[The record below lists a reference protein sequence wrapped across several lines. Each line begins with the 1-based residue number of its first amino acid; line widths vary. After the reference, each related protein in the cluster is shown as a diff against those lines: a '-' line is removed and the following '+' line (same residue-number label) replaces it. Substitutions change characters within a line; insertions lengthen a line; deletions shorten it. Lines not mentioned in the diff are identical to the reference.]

1 MNDSKQNLK
10 LYQIYADRPDKN
22 LKYYDVLTEENSGLT
37 IDNRII
43 TFFSQPIKDKHKTL
57 TQKYKDLK
65 PLIIPKKHR
74 LERKILF
81 RTLIKSA
88 KYNKIFT
95 KHNLNTRRLN
105 SNLIYR
111 QDYNLYTLIYNFRK
125 IYKSFY
131 LWHKK
136 NILKKKSVAKE
147 EEDIPLSII
156 IKNIIRK
163 NKIKNLI
170 KNKKIKKLNKNNN
183 LIINKKIKQLD
194 KIKHLLDPEYI
205 YYNKF
210 VKGNI
215 NNTKLRENID
225 KIKLYYLKFIAKTN
239 KKKIN
244 KILNKNGI
252 NLNKINKNFGDN
264 NNITINKNNNNYNL
278 NIWPLNEIIFDKYFI
293 LKYIYFKTL
302 NNLNNLKNLNKDKW
316 NKLNLKTKIIF
327 IWKLFFYHKIKN
339 SYLIFKN
346 VISNNFIINDKFID
360 NYFYKILTDL
370 NFKDLNFD
378 KKLIIGKLDQL
389 FINKTILN
397 KKKIKYLN
405 DILAIKRIFNSINH
419 CIDYLEQ
426 KLINKEKIKYISE
439 VFRKIQIF
447 QIIKFK
453 KFLSKKEELFFN
465 LLDNKFNSLN
475 IYYPAK
481 DLSFVLKY
489 KNEIQF
495 MLIKFNPLRKINSS
509 YNTIITNNNSDKNN
523 FFDINKVKD
532 FSFKN
537 IDKFNITHLPN
548 NFLHFISLEDSYLNL
563 VDNPSE
569 KGFKFLNQKNNIYLK
584 KNILPYKNKFD
595 LLSWKFNPV
604 LDFKNKFINF
614 NIQNFNNNNINN
626 SDEIEFNNLFNKKF
640 NLLEENKVNMTHMVN
655 KSIYTYKKFDPQIS
669 PISFELPFDKIY
681 YGNVLTKK
689 KSNKKFYD
697 QNFNHVIAKRHKKL
711 HAINRNKYKLFN
723 YNKNYNNNEF
733 KGLSIISM
741 KRILKLQRL
750 KKIRLDYNKFKV
762 KNIFKNKFKFKKYK
776 INNNQIIK
784 LKNNNG
790 IIKNLNINKNNKY
803 FKNRILF
810 KKKDNFK
817 LFKKGSKNFINSN
830 STKNSRNIINYF
842 IKKEK
847 NKIFNEVNFKTINIL
862 KRKIKFLKSYYKHKF
877 ILTKFKNNNK
887 KINLNYNLINKKLIN
902 KIPKTKFNSGLVN
915 KVINIKNILNKKN
928 FNFIK
933 INLFLKIK
941 YLAIYKYINKYNKF
955 ILNKHNLSYNFN
967 NYIDN
972 NYNDKDNIL
981 NFINERY
988 KFYFNN
994 LNLLFDKDI
1003 NKWNLLVTEILK
1015 DNRNKPY
1022 FRLKT
1027 IKNLND
1033 SKFEIIKSNL
1043 IEDFNNYIEF
1053 NNNNKQIFNE
1063 LNNLNYNKNIFS
1075 DRNQINI
1082 NLQNY
1087 NLINIIILVKN
1098 KISILMK
1105 KYLLIK
1111 KLKFNYYNNNILD
1124 NNNNSNLN
1132 NNKYLTKLKN
1142 ISLYNI
1148 QIKLLTLSNLFKNY
1162 IKANNKN
1169 LNLKIYNN
1177 YINQINF
1184 DIIDT
1189 YNNFIIK
1196 KLFDNHNK
1204 IKSKFKIRGYHI
1216 ITLINKKLIYFNLD
1230 NNKINGKNQVIS
1242 KNIINKNYSIINYNK
1257 NLPRSLIMI
1266 NQFLKSINRF
1276 NTFVKGT
1283 IVYFNKFINYKFYYK
1298 KYFLIKNFYKL
1309 LFYTFKSMNS
1319 LISRPVLVYKPN
1331 KIIIRLFY
1339 FILLPTFLK
1348 KKKFHRRWRLSELNS
1363 KNKKDPLRENKKI
1376 FNFKLNLKKY
1386 LIEFYGRIIIL
1397 KNTFNTLNNLF
1408 IKFLILT
1415 KLENFLFINFINKK
1429 NIFDN
1434 FIFNSS
1440 NYNLNSNYN
1449 NLINYNNNITFKYIN
1464 KFNPNINKNNRK
1476 YLNSLF
1482 TKIFLKSNLNSDDFK
1497 FFSEEETNNID
1508 DLTYKNILF
1517 NLLIKERNFDNIFEH
1532 YLDWDNNSIEKKLNK
1547 LIYFNKFKNTFNKF
1561 NINFND
1567 FNNFNDLNEEDL
1579 NNYNY
1584 NNNYILERNIFDF
1597 IYYNLYNLNRKLKTK
1612 NNDKLNIRK
1621 KNLFYNK
1628 ILFFNKVYN
1637 KFNKSFIKEIKKIKS
1652 KSKFIK
1658 PNYKKNN
1665 KNNFNKINK
1674 FNKNKFKVININRIK
1689 VINKNNNKFNN
1700 NIKGIKNLI
1709 INKKVIN
1716 KNINSRNRKNHFS
1729 NIYINLRNKFNPK
1742 YSNKLN
1748 NFFKGRYYNKISNW
1762 PTYSKFYNFNLF
1774 NRLRQNKF
1782 YFASYKDKTIIND
1795 NLLSYYLT
1803 RFNLNQ
1809 INNNK
1814 NNFNYLTNLSYKNIF
1829 NSYNKYLINKNL
1841 FNIKI
1846 NNKGKNWVYNK
1857 KFNLSNTRRQIISNL
1872 NKKSK
1877 NLDNVEIDSTIN
1889 NNLNKIY
1896 NLQTKNIILDKPLN
1910 NLNNFVRI
1918 NGVLPIILN
1927 YLNKNRS
1934 ILINLKNYK
1943 IRNINLNK
1951 NKFTLKI
1958 AKNINRTRNNIN
1970 INNKFKFI
1978 KGQGINYSKY
1988 FKFNIFYYLAKYILK
2003 LNYLY
2008 FNSSPK
2014 YFIFKGKLNRY
2025 KFKTNKNK
2033 LIFYNYKNFTLN
2045 KIKYIIKVLKTSFNY
2060 NNNLIER
2067 KYKNLIKYTYLG
2079 EINKKLSLINEDK
2092 LINKNNYKNT
2102 ENLFNKVKVNNLK
2115 NFVINNYKL
2124 QNFNL
2129 IKNLVSIF
2137 KWYLVLTPYLL
2148 KLKNSDDIRISEIR
2162 VYNIFKKLKAS
2173 NLKKKWTTRFKF
2185 RKRISDMAYWFK
2197 KLRKKR
2203 RKNKIKKKLFLL
2215 SKVNI
2220 NKLFKFKFKTLT
2232 DLLSDRL
2239 KNNIQLELIRLHYP
2253 YKNSNI
2259 LANFLALLINRI
2271 KFIRLT
2277 RKIIKYSI
2285 VKRFNNHNLLNTD
2298 SKFPS
2303 YLSGFKIK
2311 IGGRLMKYRVV
2322 RKRTVKYIERGAS
2335 SIGKVNYT
2343 DWGRFTNKN
2352 RRGAYSITVSTGQN
2366 FF

>member
-1 MNDSKQNLK
+1 MNNSKENLK
-10 LYQIYADRPDKN
+10 LYQIYAEKADKN
-22 LKYYDVLTEENSGLT
+22 FKYYDVLTEEKSGLT

-43 TFFSQPIKDKHKTL
+43 TFFSQPIKNKHKAL

-81 RTLIKSA
+81 KTLLKSA

-95 KHNLNTRRLN
+95 NYNLKTRRLN

-125 IYKSFY
+125 IYKTIN
-131 LWHKK
+131 LWKNK
-136 NILKKKSVAKE
+136 NILNKSKGN
-147 EEDIPLSII
+147 INLSLKIR
-156 IKNIIRK
+156 NNFRK
-163 NKIKNLI
+163 NK
-170 KNKKIKKLNKNNN
+170 N

-194 KIKHLLDPEYI
+194 KIKHLLDPEYF

-210 VKGNI
+210 FKGNI

-225 KIKLYYLKFIAKTN
+225 KIKLYYLKFIAKIN

-244 KILNKNGI
+244 KIFNKNQI
-252 NLNKINKNFGDN
+252 NLNKIKKNNF
-264 NNITINKNNNNYNL
+264 TSTLNNNNNNNYKYNL
-278 NIWPLNEIIFDKYFI
+278 NIWPLNEIILDKYFR
-293 LKYIYFKTL
+293 LKLIYFKTFY
-302 NNLNNLKNLNKDKW
+302 NLNNLKNLNKDKW

-327 IWKLFFYHKIKN
+327 IWKLLFYHKIKN

-346 VISNNFIINDKFID
+346 VISNKFIINDKFID

-378 KKLIIGKLDQL
+378 KKLIINKLDEL
-389 FINKTILN
+389 FINKTILKN
-397 KKKIKYLN
+397 KKIKLVK
-405 DILAIKRIFNSINH
+405 DILAIKTIFKSINDG
-419 CIDYLEQ
+419 IDYLERQ
-426 KLINKEKIKYISE
+426 LINKERIQYIKEVIRKIKIY
-439 VFRKIQIF
+439 
-447 QIIKFK
+447 QIIKLK
-453 KFLSKKEELFFN
+453 KFLSKKEELYFN

-509 YNTIITNNNSDKNN
+509 YNTIITNEDSDKNILV
-523 FFDINKVKD
+523 DINKVKD

-537 IDKFNITHLPN
+537 IDKFKITDLPN
-548 NFLHFISLEDSYLNL
+548 NFIHFISLEDSYLNL

-569 KGFKFLNQKNNIYLK
+569 KGFNFLNHKNSIYFN

-595 LLSWKFNPV
+595 FLSWKFNPV
-604 LDFKNKFINF
+604 LDLKNKYLNF
-614 NIQNFNNNNINN
+614 NIN
-626 SDEIEFNNLFNKKF
+626 SDEIEFNNLFNFNNNNLKL
-640 NLLEENKVNMTHMVN
+640 NLLEENKVNMTHMIN

-669 PISFELPFDKIY
+669 PITFDLPFDKIY
-681 YGNVLTKK
+681 YGNVLKK
-689 KSNKKFYD
+689 KNSNKKFYSK
-697 QNFNHVIAKRHKKL
+697 NYYHVMEKRHKNL
-711 HAINRNKYKLFN
+711 QAITREKYNFNKNNN
-723 YNKNYNNNEF
+723 YN
-733 KGLSIISM
+733 GLSNIAL
-741 KRILKLQRL
+741 KRILKIQRL
-750 KKIRLDYNKFKV
+750 KKIRSDYNKFKV
-762 KNIFKNKFKFKKYK
+762 KNIFKNKLNIKKYK

-784 LKNNNG
+784 LK
-790 IIKNLNINKNNKY
+790 KNKFRNIINKFKKNKK
-803 FKNRILF
+803 FKYKNSFLL
-810 KKKDNFK
+810 KKKDNLK
-817 LFKKGSKNFINSN
+817 LFKNKNFIYSN
-830 STKNSRNIINYF
+830 KNNRNIINYL

-847 NKIFNEVNFKTINIL
+847 GKKNIFNEINFKTINIL
-862 KRKIKFLKSYYKHKF
+862 KRKIKFLKNYYKHKF
-877 ILTKFKNNNK
+877 KLAKVKNN
-887 KINLNYNLINKKLIN
+887 KISKTNYY
-902 KIPKTKFNSGLVN
+902 FNSGLVN
-915 KVINIKNILNKKN
+915 KVINFNNILNKKN
-928 FNFIK
+928 FNFINL
-933 INLFLKIK
+933 NLFLKIR
-941 YLAIYKYINKYNKF
+941 YLAIYKYINKYNNF

-967 NYIDN
+967 NYINYNN
-972 NYNDKDNIL
+972 NYKDKDNIF

-1003 NKWNLLVTEILK
+1003 NKWNLLVSEIIK
-1015 DNRNKPY
+1015 DHRNKPN
-1022 FRLKT
+1022 FRLKV

-1033 SKFEIIKSNL
+1033 SKYEIIKNNL
-1043 IEDFNNYIEF
+1043 IEDFNDYIEF
-1053 NNNNKQIFNE
+1053 NNNNKQTFNK

-1075 DRNQINI
+1075 DSNHINI
-1082 NLQNY
+1082 NLDNY
-1087 NLINIIILVKN
+1087 NFINIIILVKN

-1111 KLKFNYYNNNILD
+1111 KLKFNYYNNFNFIND
-1124 NNNNSNLN
+1124 NDN
-1132 NNKYLTKLKN
+1132 NNKYLDKLKN

-1169 LNLKIYNN
+1169 LNIKIYNN
-1177 YINQINF
+1177 YINQINYE
-1184 DIIDT
+1184 IIDT
-1189 YNNFIIK
+1189 YNNYMIK
-1196 KLFDNHNK
+1196 KLFDNHKK
-1204 IKSKFKIRGYHI
+1204 IKSKFKIRGYQI
-1216 ITLINKKLIYFNLD
+1216 ITLINKKLINFNFD
-1230 NNKINGKNQVIS
+1230 NNNNKNQVIS
-1242 KNIINKNYSIINYNK
+1242 KNIININKNYSIINYNK
-1257 NLPRSLIMI
+1257 NLPKSLIMI
-1266 NQFLKSINRF
+1266 NQFLKSINRY

-1348 KKKFHRRWRLSELNS
+1348 KKKYHSRWRLFDN
-1363 KNKKDPLRENKKI
+1363 KNKKNSNPLRENKKT
-1376 FNFKLNLKKY
+1376 FKWKIYFKKY

-1415 KLENFLFINFINKK
+1415 KLENFLFINFIDNK
-1429 NIFDN
+1429 NIFNN
-1434 FIFNSS
+1434 FNLKFNS
-1440 NYNLNSNYN
+1440 NSNTN
-1449 NLINYNNNITFKYIN
+1449 NLINYNNFNKNNNIKFKFIN
-1464 KFNPNINKNNRK
+1464 KFNPQINNNINRK

-1482 TKIFLKSNLNSDDFK
+1482 NKFVIKSNL
-1497 FFSEEETNNID
+1497 ETNNIED
-1508 DLTYKNILF
+1508 ITNKNILF
-1517 NLLIKERNFDNIFEH
+1517 NQLIKERNYDNIFEH
-1532 YLDWDNNSIEKKLNK
+1532 SLDWDNNNNYIEKNLNK
-1547 LIYFNKFKNTFNKF
+1547 LIYFYKFKNIFNKS
-1561 NINFND
+1561 NINKINN
-1567 FNNFNDLNEEDL
+1567 NNFKDDEEDL
-1579 NNYNY
+1579 NN
-1584 NNNYILERNIFDF
+1584 NNNNNNNIILERNIFDF
-1597 IYYNLYNLNRKLKTK
+1597 IYYNLYNLNRKLNKK
-1612 NNDKLNIRK
+1612 NNKLNNRK
-1621 KNLFYNK
+1621 VFYNK
-1628 ILFFNKVYN
+1628 ILFFNKVYT
-1637 KFNKSFIKEIKKIKS
+1637 KFNKIFIKQINKIKS

-1658 PNYKKNN
+1658 PNYNLNIKNN
-1665 KNNFNKINK
+1665 TFNLINYK
-1674 FNKNKFKVININRIK
+1674 K
-1689 VINKNNNKFNN
+1689 INKNNNKF
-1700 NIKGIKNLI
+1700 KVIKNYL
-1709 INKKVIN
+1709 NNEKGIN
-1716 KNINSRNRKNHFS
+1716 KNIKKMNRNRKNHIL
-1729 NIYINLRNKFNPK
+1729 NKNINLRNKFNPK

-1748 NFFKGRYYNKISNW
+1748 NFIKGRYFNKIYNW
-1762 PTYSKFYNFNLF
+1762 PTYSSFNNFNL
-1774 NRLRQNKF
+1774 NIKKNKI
-1782 YFASYKDKTIIND
+1782 YSSTYKDKTIIND
-1795 NLLSYYLT
+1795 NLLSYYLNK
-1803 RFNLNQ
+1803 FKLNK

-1814 NNFNYLTNLSYKNIF
+1814 FNYLTNLSYKNIL

-1841 FNIKI
+1841 FNLKI
-1846 NNKGKNWVYNK
+1846 NKKGKNWVYNK
-1857 KFNLSNTRRQIISNL
+1857 KNNYSKTRRQLISNF
-1872 NKKSK
+1872 
-1877 NLDNVEIDSTIN
+1877 
-1889 NNLNKIY
+1889 NKIY
-1896 NLQTKNIILDKPLN
+1896 KLQTKNIILDKPLN
-1910 NLNNFVRI
+1910 NINNFIRI
-1918 NGVLPIILN
+1918 KGVLPVILN

-1934 ILINLKNYK
+1934 RLINLKNSK
-1943 IRNINLNK
+1943 IRDINLNK
-1951 NKFTLKI
+1951 NKFTNRI
-1958 AKNINRTRNNIN
+1958 AKNIYRTRNNIN
-1970 INNKFKFI
+1970 IFN
-1978 KGQGINYSKY
+1978 KGQFINYSKY
-1988 FKFNIFYYLAKYILK
+1988 FKYNIFYYLAKYILK

-2014 YFIFKGKLNRY
+2014 YFISKGKGKLNRY
-2025 KFKTNKNK
+2025 KFNTNKNK
-2033 LIFYNYKNFTLN
+2033 LIYYNYKNFTLN
-2045 KIKYIIKVLKTSFNY
+2045 KIKYIIKVLKSSFKY
-2060 NNNLIER
+2060 NNNLKFNSNKFKNKNIFIER
-2067 KYKNLIKYTYLG
+2067 KYLNLIKYTYLG
-2079 EINKKLSLINEDK
+2079 EINNKLSLNNEDK
-2092 LINKNNYKNT
+2092 VINLNNYKYT
-2102 ENLFNKVKVNNLK
+2102 EELILFNKDKVNNLK

-2162 VYNIFKKLKAS
+2162 VFNIIKKFKALH
-2173 NLKKKWTTRFKF
+2173 LKKKMTTRFKF
-2185 RKRISDMAYWFK
+2185 RKRITDTAYWFK

-2220 NKLFKFKFKTLT
+2220 NRLFKFKFKTLT

-2239 KNNIQLELIRLHYP
+2239 NNNIQLELIRLHYP

-2277 RKIIKYSI
+2277 RKLIKYSI
-2285 VKRFNNHNLLNTD
+2285 VKRFNNSKLLNTD
-2298 SKFPS
+2298 AKFPS
-2303 YLSGFKIK
+2303 YLTGFKIK

-2322 RKRTVKYIERGAS
+2322 RKRTVKLVQRGAS

>member
-1 MNDSKQNLK
+1 MNNSKQNLK
-10 LYQIYADRPDKN
+10 LYQIYAEKPDKN
-22 LKYYDVLTEENSGLT
+22 LKYYDVLTEEKSGLT

-43 TFFSQPIKDKHKTL
+43 TFFSQPIKNKHKAL

-81 RTLIKSA
+81 KTLLKSA

-95 KHNLNTRRLN
+95 KQNLKTRRLN

-125 IYKSFY
+125 IYKTIN
-131 LWHKK
+131 LWHNN
-136 NILKKKSVAKE
+136 NILNKNKKG
-147 EEDIPLSII
+147 DFNLSLK
-156 IKNIIRK
+156 IKNIFRK
-163 NKIKNLI
+163 NK
-170 KNKKIKKLNKNNN
+170 N

-194 KIKHLLDPEYI
+194 KIKHLLDPEYF
-205 YYNKF
+205 YYSQF
-210 VKGNI
+210 FKGNI
-215 NNTKLRENID
+215 DNTKLRENID
-225 KIKLYYLKFIAKTN
+225 KIKLYYLKVIAKTN
-239 KKKIN
+239 KNKIKKILKKNKINFKKIN
-244 KILNKNGI
+244 K
-252 NLNKINKNFGDN
+252 
-264 NNITINKNNNNYNL
+264 NNITLKKNNYNYNL
-278 NIWPLNEIIFDKYFI
+278 NIWPLNEIILDKYFR
-293 LKYIYFKTL
+293 LKLIYFKTFY
-302 NNLNNLKNLNKDKW
+302 NLKNLKNLNKDKW

-327 IWKLFFYHKIKN
+327 IWNLFLYHKIKN

-378 KKLIIGKLDQL
+378 KKLIIEKLDES

-397 KKKIKYLN
+397 KKKFKLLK
-405 DILAIKRIFNSINH
+405 DILTIKRIFNSINDG
-419 CIDYLEQ
+419 IDYLERQ
-426 KLINKEKIKYISE
+426 LINKERIEYIKE
-439 VFRKIQIF
+439 VIRKIQVY

-481 DLSFVLKY
+481 ELSFILKY
-489 KNEIQF
+489 KNDIQF

-509 YNTIITNNNSDKNN
+509 YNTTIKFDDQGSDKNIL
-523 FFDINKVKD
+523 FDINNVKD

-537 IDKFNITHLPN
+537 IDKFKITDLPN
-548 NFLHFISLEDSYLNL
+548 NFIHFISLEDSYLNL

-569 KGFKFLNQKNNIYLK
+569 KAFNFLTQQKD

-595 LLSWKFNPV
+595 FLSWKFNPV
-604 LDFKNKFINF
+604 LDFKNKYINF
-614 NIQNFNNNNINN
+614 NNIN
-626 SDEIEFNNLFNKKF
+626 SDEIEFNNLFNLNNDNNNL
-640 NLLEENKVNMTHMVN
+640 NLLEENKVNMTHMIN

-669 PISFELPFDKIY
+669 PITFELPFDKIY
-681 YGNVLTKK
+681 YGNVLKKK

-697 QNFNHVIAKRHKKL
+697 PNYAHVMANRHKNL
-711 HAINRNKYKLFN
+711 HAITREKYK
-723 YNKNYNNNEF
+723 NNNE
-733 KGLSIISM
+733 KGLSLIAK
-741 KRILKLQRL
+741 KRILKIQRL
-750 KKIRLDYNKFKV
+750 KDIRLDYNKFKI
-762 KNIFKNKFKFKKYK
+762 KNIFKNKLKFKKYK
-776 INNNQIIK
+776 FKNNQIIK
-784 LKNNNG
+784 LKKNNFRNS
-790 IIKNLNINKNNKY
+790 IKKLYLNKNNKFKKIKY
-803 FKNRILF
+803 FKNKNRILL
-810 KKKDNFK
+810 KKKDKFK
-817 LFKKGSKNFINSN
+817 LFKKPKNLVISNNNSN
-830 STKNSRNIINYF
+830 KNYRNIINYF

-847 NKIFNEVNFKTINIL
+847 KNNFNQINFKTIKIL
-862 KRKIKFLKSYYKHKF
+862 KRKIKFLKNYYKHKF
-877 ILTKFKNNNK
+877 KLANFKNNNNNK
-887 KINLNYNLINKKLIN
+887 KFILNNKLINIKLIN
-902 KIPKTKFNSGLVN
+902 KNKKKISKTNFNINSGLVN
-915 KVINIKNILNKKN
+915 KVINFNNILNKKN
-928 FNFIK
+928 FNFINL
-933 INLFLKIK
+933 NLFLKIK

-967 NYIDN
+967 NYNN
-972 NYNDKDNIL
+972 NYNNKDNIF

-1003 NKWNLLVTEILK
+1003 NKWNLLVSEILK
-1015 DNRNKPY
+1015 NNRNKPY

-1033 SKFEIIKSNL
+1033 SKFEIIKNNL
-1043 IEDFNNYIEF
+1043 IEDFNDYIEF
-1053 NNNNKQIFNE
+1053 KNNHNKQTFNQ

-1075 DRNQINI
+1075 DNNQINI
-1082 NLQNY
+1082 NLDNY
-1087 NLINIIILVKN
+1087 NFINIIILVKN

-1111 KLKFNYYNNNILD
+1111 KLKFNYYNNFIKD
-1124 NNNNSNLN
+1124 NNINNL
-1132 NNKYLTKLKN
+1132 NNKYLDKLKN

-1162 IKANNKN
+1162 IKTNNKN

-1184 DIIDT
+1184 EIIDT
-1189 YNNFIIK
+1189 YNNYMINKF
-1196 KLFDNHNK
+1196 FDNHKK
-1204 IKSKFKIRGYHI
+1204 IKSKFKIRGYQI
-1216 ITLINKKLIYFNLD
+1216 ITLINKKLINFNLNNNID
-1230 NNKINGKNQVIS
+1230 NIKGKIKNQVIS
-1242 KNIINKNYSIINYNK
+1242 KNNIKINKNYSIIKYNK
-1257 NLPRSLIMI
+1257 NLPKSLIMI
-1266 NQFLKSINRF
+1266 NQFLKSINRY
-1276 NTFVKGT
+1276 NNFVKGT

-1348 KKKFHRRWRLSELNS
+1348 KKKFHRRWRLFNN
-1363 KNKKDPLRENKKI
+1363 KNKKDQDHLRENKKI
-1376 FNFKLNLKKY
+1376 FNWKINLKKY

-1415 KLENFLFINFINKK
+1415 KLENYLFINIIDNK

-1440 NYNLNSNYN
+1440 NYNLKFNSNSN
-1449 NLINYNNNITFKYIN
+1449 TNKLINSNNFNFIKDNNIKFKYIN
-1464 KFNPNINKNNRK
+1464 KFNPQINNINYKINNNINRK

-1482 TKIFLKSNLNSDDFK
+1482 TKFFIKSNLNLDK
-1497 FFSEEETNNID
+1497 ETNNID
-1508 DLTYKNILF
+1508 DLTYRNMLF
-1517 NLLIKERNFDNIFEH
+1517 NQLIKERNFDNFFEH
-1532 YLDWDNNSIEKKLNK
+1532 YLDWDNNSIEKNLNK
-1547 LIYFNKFKNTFNKF
+1547 LIFFNNFKNLFNKF
-1561 NINFND
+1561 NIK
-1567 FNNFNDLNEEDL
+1567 FNNFELNK
-1579 NNYNY
+1579 NN

-1597 IYYNLYNLNRKLKTK
+1597 IYYNLYNLNRKLNTK
-1612 NNDKLNIRK
+1612 NNKLNNTK
-1621 KNLFYNK
+1621 KKVFYNK
-1628 ILFFNKVYN
+1628 ILFFNKGYN
-1637 KFNKSFIKEIKKIKS
+1637 KFNKIFFKRIKQIKSKNKIKS
-1652 KSKFIK
+1652 KLIK
-1658 PNYKKNN
+1658 PNYNINIKTNFKNN
-1665 KNNFNKINK
+1665 
-1674 FNKNKFKVININRIK
+1674 NKFKVINRIK
-1689 VINKNNNKFNN
+1689 LNKIFNF
-1700 NIKGIKNLI
+1700 
-1709 INKKVIN
+1709 NKKGIN
-1716 KNINSRNRKNHFS
+1716 KNINKINRNKNRKNKFL
-1729 NIYINLRNKFNPK
+1729 IKYINLRNKFNPK

-1748 NFFKGRYYNKISNW
+1748 NFIKGRYFNKIYNW
-1762 PTYSKFYNFNLF
+1762 PIYSSFNNFYSY
-1774 NRLRQNKF
+1774 NRIRKNKI
-1782 YFASYKDKTIIND
+1782 YSSNYKDKMIIND
-1795 NLLSYYLT
+1795 NLLSYYLNK
-1803 RFNLNQ
+1803 FKLNQ
-1809 INNNK
+1809 INYNKYNHNN
-1814 NNFNYLTNLSYKNIF
+1814 NLNYLTNLSYKNIL
-1829 NSYNKYLINKNL
+1829 NYYNKYLINKIL
-1841 FNIKI
+1841 FNLKI
-1846 NNKGKNWVYNK
+1846 NKKGKIWLYNK
-1857 KFNLSNTRRQIISNL
+1857 KFNYRNTRRQIIDKLIKQSKTKNKNL
-1872 NKKSK
+1872 NKV
-1877 NLDNVEIDSTIN
+1877 DIDSTIN
-1889 NNLNKIY
+1889 NNFNKIY
-1896 NLQTKNIILDKPLN
+1896 KLQTKKNILNKPLN
-1910 NLNNFVRI
+1910 NI
-1918 NGVLPIILN
+1918 NKFIRTKGVLPVILN

-1934 ILINLKNYK
+1934 ILINLKNCK
-1943 IRNINLNK
+1943 IRNINSNK
-1951 NKFTLKI
+1951 NKFTLRI
-1958 AKNINRTRNNIN
+1958 ANNIFRTRNNFN
-1970 INNKFKFI
+1970 IFNNLNFN
-1978 KGQGINYSKY
+1978 KGQLINYSKY

-2014 YFIFKGKLNRY
+2014 YFLFKGKGKLNRY
-2025 KFKTNKNK
+2025 KFNTNKNK

-2045 KIKYIIKVLKTSFNY
+2045 KIKYFIKVLKSSFKY
-2060 NNNLIER
+2060 NNNLIFNNNNNNNNKNIFIER

-2079 EINKKLSLINEDK
+2079 EINNKLSLKNEDK
-2092 LINKNNYKNT
+2092 VINLNNYKNT
-2102 ENLFNKVKVNNLK
+2102 EELLKLNKDKVNNLK

-2148 KLKNSDDIRISEIR
+2148 KFKNSDDIRISETR
-2162 VYNIFKKLKAS
+2162 VFNIIAKFKAS
-2173 NLKKKWTTRFKF
+2173 QLKKKLTTRFKF
-2185 RKRISDMAYWFK
+2185 RRRINDTAYWFK

-2232 DLLSDRL
+2232 DLLSDKL
-2239 KNNIQLELIRLHYP
+2239 NNNIQLELIRLHYP

-2285 VKRFNNHNLLNTD
+2285 VKRFNNSKLLNTD
-2298 SKFPS
+2298 SKFPA
-2303 YLSGFKIK
+2303 YLTGFKIK

-2322 RKRTVKYIERGAS
+2322 RKRTVKLVQRGAS
-2335 SIGKVNYT
+2335 SIGKGNYT
-2343 DWGRFTNKN
+2343 DWGRFTSKN